1 MEGFFLR
8 PGSRQ
13 AFFYYKMAM
22 AYRNILPLLAV
33 LLLGFGVG
41 WWLGS
46 RKEPIEVVREEVRY
60 VERPATKIDTELF
73 PKWQSVGIADK
84 LPRLQYTDTVREEVR
99 IPADTAGIV
108 ADYFKRRQY
117 DLDFSTD
124 TTGVYKVQAVI
135 VCNRLESASATI
147 QPLQREVENT
157 VVKVRKFRPF
167 AEVGVAIGDKVGA
180 SLGLGGIIKEKH
192 IVSAKY
198 MRIGNGNYYGAEYGY
213 IIGK

>member
-1 MEGFFLR
+1 MGKTFTYILSALVVGIFCGWLI
-8 PGSRQ
+8 GGRQ
-13 AFFYYKMAM
+13 EVQ
-22 AYRNILPLLAV
+22 I
-33 LLLGFGVG
+33 
-41 WWLGS
+41 
-46 RKEPIEVVREEVRY
+46 KENVRY
-60 VERPATKIDTELF
+60 IMQPTTKIDFGNPIPSKVEL
-73 PKWQSVGIADK
+73 PK
-84 LPRLQYTDTVREEVR
+84 LQYHDTTFVQV
-99 IPADTAGIV
+99 PADTTAIIN
-108 ADYFKRRQY
+108 DYFKRRIY

-147 QPLQREVENT
+147 VPLQREVENT

>member
-1 MEGFFLR
+1 MEGFFLH

-22 AYRNILPLLAV
+22 AYRNILITLSALV
-33 LLLGFGVG
+33 LLGAMFSLG

-46 RKEPIEVVREEVRY
+46 RKRPVEVVSEKVRY
-60 VERPATKIDTELF
+60 VELPPITKVVEKPIPVREEII
-73 PKWQSVGIADK
+73 V
-84 LPRLQYTDTVREEVR
+84 RDTVREKVEVV

-117 DLDFSTD
+117 ALDFSSD
-124 TTGVYKVQAVI
+124 TIGVYKVQAVI
-135 VCNRLESASATI
+135 ACNRLESASATI
-147 QPLQREVENT
+147 QPLQREVERT

-213 IIGK
+213 IFGK

>member
-1 MEGFFLR
+1 
-8 PGSRQ
+8 
-13 AFFYYKMAM
+13 M

-41 WWLGS
+41 WWLGCS
-46 RKEPIEVVREEVRY
+46 NHFEEVGEKVRY

-73 PKWQSVGIADK
+73 PKWQDVGIADK
-84 LPRLQYTDTVREEVR
+84 LPRLQYTDTIREEVR
-99 IPADTAGIV
+99 IPADTAGII
-108 ADYFKRRQY
+108 ADYFKRRIY

-135 VCNRLESASATI
+135 CCNRLERASATI

-167 AEVGVAIGDKVGA
+167 VSGGVAIGDKVGA

-192 IVSAKY
+192 IVSVKA
-198 MRIGNGNYYGAEYGY
+198 MRIDNSNYYGGEYGY
-213 IIGK
+213 IFGK

>member
-1 MEGFFLR
+1 
-8 PGSRQ
+8 
-13 AFFYYKMAM
+13 M

-33 LLLGFGVG
+33 LLLGFVVG

-46 RKEPIEVVREEVRY
+46 LREPTEVVREKVRY

-73 PKWQSVGIADK
+73 PKWQDVGIADK

-108 ADYFKRRQY
+108 ADYFKRRTY
-117 DLDFSTD
+117 NLDFSTD
-124 TTGVYKVQAVI
+124 TTGIYKLQAVI
-135 VCNRLESASATI
+135 CCNRLEHASATI
-147 QPLQREVENT
+147 VPLQREVENT
-157 VVKVRKFRPF
+157 IVKVRKFRPL
-167 AEVGVAIGDKVGA
+167 VSGGVAIGDKVGTT
-180 SLGLGGIIKEKH
+180 LGVGGIIKEKH
-192 IVSAKY
+192 ILSAKY

>member
-1 MEGFFLR
+1 
-8 PGSRQ
+8 
-13 AFFYYKMAM
+13 MAM

-46 RKEPIEVVREEVRY
+46 RKEPTEVVREKVRY

-73 PKWQSVGIADK
+73 PKWQDVGITDK

-147 QPLQREVENT
+147 VPLQREVENT

-213 IIGK
+213 IFGK

>member
-1 MEGFFLR
+1 
-8 PGSRQ
+8 
-13 AFFYYKMAM
+13 M

-46 RKEPIEVVREEVRY
+46 LREPTEVVREEVRY

-73 PKWQSVGIADK
+73 PKWQDVGIADK
-84 LPRLQYTDTVREEVR
+84 LPRLQYIDTVREEVR

-108 ADYFKRRQY
+108 ADYFKRRIY

-124 TTGVYKVQAVI
+124 TTGLYKVQAVI

-147 QPLQREVENT
+147 IPLQREVENT

-192 IVSAKY
+192 IVSVKA
-198 MRIGNGNYYGAEYGY
+198 MRIGNNNYYGGEYGY

>member
-1 MEGFFLR
+1 
-8 PGSRQ
+8 
-13 AFFYYKMAM
+13 M

-46 RKEPIEVVREEVRY
+46 RKEPTEVVREKVRY
-60 VERPATKIDTELF
+60 VERTPTKIDTELF
-73 PKWQSVGIADK
+73 PKWQDVGIADK

-108 ADYFKRRQY
+108 ADYFKRRRY

-124 TTGVYKVQAVI
+124 TTGVFKVQLVT

-147 QPLQREVENT
+147 VPLQREVENT
-157 VVKVRKFRPF
+157 VVKVRKFCPF
-167 AEVGVAIGDKVGA
+167 VSGGVAIGNKVGA
-180 SLGLGGIIKEKH
+180 TLGLGGIIKEKH
-192 IVSAKY
+192 IVSVKA
-198 MRIGNGNYYGAEYGY
+198 MRIGNNNYYGGEYGY

>member
-1 MEGFFLR
+1 M
-8 PGSRQ
+8 
-13 AFFYYKMAM
+13 
-22 AYRNILPLLAV
+22 AV

-46 RKEPIEVVREEVRY
+46 LREPTEVAREKVRY

-73 PKWQSVGIADK
+73 PKWQDVGIADK

-99 IPADTAGIV
+99 IPADTVGIV
-108 ADYFKRRQY
+108 ADYFKRRIY

-147 QPLQREVENT
+147 APLQREVENT

-213 IIGK
+213 IFGK